1 MSRLSVE
8 TCNPQAFGTR
18 HSLTPLQIA
27 CKNGGTVA
35 LIPPYEKRCNG
46 HLDIVKLILG
56 RIGETLPK
64 NKENFKRTDFE
75 TFNLAAFSGNL
86 EIFQCI
92 STAYGHEINPPDPY
106 SNNDTP
112 LHVAAW
118 TSQYAICEF
127 ILQNVVDKSPKN
139 LKGKTPLNVAEM
151 YNNDSIVDLIKSY
164 TKKE

>member
-1 MSRLSVE
+1 MSKLSLE

-64 NKENFKRTDFE
+64 NKENFKKTDFE
-75 TFNLAAFSGNL
+75 TFNLAFISPLMISFFLGPSSFDL
-86 EIFQCI
+86 GLPLSKFPFGEFFLPYIFVLF
-92 STAYGHEINPPDPY
+92 G
-106 SNNDTP
+106 
-112 LHVAAW
+112 
-118 TSQYAICEF
+118 
-127 ILQNVVDKSPKN
+127 
-139 LKGKTPLNVAEM
+139 
-151 YNNDSIVDLIKSY
+151 
-164 TKKE
+164 